1 MDKKQV
7 LKTAAYDVFSKKGY
21 KATAIS
27 EIAKQAGVAVG
38 SFYNYYD
45 SKEAIFL
52 DVYVDENNRVRQAM
66 INELDWEMNDMV
78 GLVSQIFRRSRSYV
92 SSNKILT
99 EWYNPLISDELH
111 KYYSSEEGKV
121 ANPFHQFLVETFTNR
136 MVEEGYS
143 QKKFKKSYKFI
154 ICSTTWICTL
164 QKMIFRESVKL
175 LKYLQLTS
183 LKEFLNNKYNLIIG
197 ELEKEE

>member
-27 EIAKQAGVAVG
+27 EITKQAGVAVG

-78 GLVSQIFRRSRSYV
+78 GLVS
-92 SSNKILT
+92 
-99 EWYNPLISDELH
+99 
-111 KYYSSEEGKV
+111 
-121 ANPFHQFLVETFTNR
+121 
-136 MVEEGYS
+136 
-143 QKKFKKSYKFI
+143 
-154 ICSTTWICTL
+154 
-164 QKMIFRESVKL
+164 
-175 LKYLQLTS
+175 
-183 LKEFLNNKYNLIIG
+183 
-197 ELEKEE
+197 